1 MNPALAFLKWW
12 PMVNRD
18 SVRADALAALV
29 SAVVVLPQGIAFG
42 ILAGVGPEYGLYC
55 AMVPAL
61 VAALFGSS
69 WHAVSGPT
77 NAVSL
82 FVFATLAPLAL
93 PGSPSYLSYA
103 FTLAFMSGMLM
114 LAMGLARLGT
124 LVNFISHTVVV
135 GFTAGA
141 GVLILTSQLRDF
153 FGIDLARHAG
163 ALQTLADTLLRLPE
177 SHPWTVTVGL
187 VTLVAGIAAR
197 RFVPKVP
204 YMIVAIG
211 AGCIAAAVITALV
224 GEAAGLHMVNAI
236 PASLPP
242 LSSPDLSPETLG
254 ALAGTALAITVLSI
268 TEAMSIARAVA
279 LRSGQRIDANQEFVG
294 QGLSNIAASFF
305 SGYPSS
311 ASFNRTGLN
320 FDAGAKT
327 PLAAAMSAVILAVL
341 VIFFAPWAEF
351 IPMAAVA
358 ALLILVAW
366 GLIDLRHIRHILR
379 TDRGEAAVLLVTFG
393 ATLLLSLEI
402 AILAGV
408 AASLLIHLY
417 GSAHP
422 AMRSL
427 VPDPR
432 VPERNMLEVQGDFP
446 ECPQMKILRVE
457 GSLYFG
463 AVEHVENH
471 FDEIRKQQPDQKH
484 LLLMSKSINTM
495 DLAGADLLLREARKR
510 RAGGGDLY
518 FYSLRVPVMRK
529 LEAFGYIGEFNR
541 DHLYRGKRQAF
552 NRVFQR
558 LDRSICA
565 TCTARIF
572 QECATIE
579 GPAEHPAGTQPASAT
594 VTPERP
600 LL

>member
-1 MNPALAFLKWW
+1 MKPALPFLKWW
-12 PMVNRD
+12 PMVTATTL
-18 SVRADALAALV
+18 RADALAALV
-29 SAVVVLPQGIAFG
+29 SAIVVLPQGIAFG

-61 VAALFGSS
+61 IAAFFGSS

-82 FVFATLAPLAL
+82 FVFATLAPLAV
-93 PGSPSYLSYA
+93 PGSPVYIGYA
-103 FTLAFMSGMLM
+103 FTLAFMSGALM
-114 LAMGLARLGT
+114 LVMGLARAGA

-141 GVLILTSQLRDF
+141 GVLIMASQFRDF
-153 FGIDLARHAG
+153 FGIDLPRSANAIQVI
-163 ALQTLADTLLRLPE
+163 AETAIRLPE
-177 SHPWTVTVGL
+177 SHPWTLTVGL
-187 VTLVAGIAAR
+187 VTILAGIATR
-197 RFVPKVP
+197 RFVPKIP
-204 YMIVAIG
+204 YMIAAVA
-211 AGCIAAAVITALV
+211 AGCVTAALIHAITGDPTVLR
-224 GEAAGLHMVNAI
+224 MVNAI

-242 LSSPDLSPETLG
+242 LSSPDFSAETLRL
-254 ALAGTALAITVLSI
+254 LAGPAIAITVLSI

-279 LRSGQRIDANQEFVG
+279 MRSGQRIDANQEFVG
-294 QGLSNIAASFF
+294 QGLSNIGASFF

-327 PLAAAMSAVILAVL
+327 PLAAALSAVMLAIIVM
-341 VIFFAPWAEF
+341 FFAPWASY
-351 IPMAAVA
+351 IPMASVA
-358 ALLILVAW
+358 GLLFLVAW
-366 GLIDLRHIRHILR
+366 GLIDFKHIRHIVA
-379 TDRGEAAVLLVTFG
+379 TDRGEATVLFVTLG
-393 ATLLLSLEI
+393 STLLLSLEI

-408 AASLLIHLY
+408 VFSLLIYLR
-417 GSAHP
+417 GSSHP

-427 VPDPR
+427 IPDPR
-432 VPERNMLEVQGDFP
+432 VPERNMLEVEPGFA

-463 AVEHVENH
+463 AIEHVENH
-471 FDEIRKQQPDQKH
+471 FDEIRKQQPGQKH
-484 LLLMSKSINTM
+484 LLLMSKSINTV

-510 RAGGGDLY
+510 RADGGDLY
-518 FYSLRVPVMRK
+518 FYSLRVPVIKM
-529 LEAFGYIGEFNR
+529 LEECGYLDEFGR

-552 NRVFQR
+552 NQVFQR

-579 GPAEHPAGTQPASAT
+579 GPEKKEGPSAMS
-594 VTPERP
+594 
-600 LL
+600 

>member
-1 MNPALAFLKWW
+1 
-12 PMVNRD
+12 MV
-18 SVRADALAALV
+18 SATTLRADVIAALV
-29 SAVVVLPQGIAFG
+29 GAVVVLPQAIAFG

-61 VAALFGSS
+61 VAAFFGSS

-93 PGSPSYLSYA
+93 PGSPTYITYA
-103 FTLAFMSGMLM
+103 FTLAFMSGVLM
-114 LAMGLARLGT
+114 LAMGLARAGA

-141 GVLILTSQLRDF
+141 GILIMASQLRDF
-153 FGIDLARHAG
+153 FGLDIVRGTAP
-163 ALQTLADTLLRLPE
+163 LQAVIETLGRFAEIQPWTLAVGMT
-177 SHPWTVTVGL
+177 TVI
-187 VTLVAGIAAR
+187 AGIATR
-197 RFVPKVP
+197 RCMPRFP
-204 YMIVAIG
+204 YMIAAIG
-211 AGCIAAAVITALV
+211 AGCVAAALIRAVV
-224 GEAAGLHMVNAI
+224 GESAGLRMVNAI

-242 LSSPDLSPETLG
+242 LSSPDFSAETLR
-254 ALAGTALAITVLSI
+254 ALAGIAIAVTVLSI

-279 LRSGQRIDANQEFVG
+279 LRSGQRIDANQEFIG
-294 QGLSNIAASFF
+294 QGLSNVAASFF

-320 FDAGAKT
+320 YDAGART
-327 PLAAAMSAVILAVL
+327 PLAAAMASVVLAVL
-341 VIFFAPWAEF
+341 VIFFAPLAGL

-358 ALLILVAW
+358 GLLFLVAW
-366 GLIDLRHIRHILR
+366 GLIDFKHIRHIVS
-379 TDRGEAAVLLVTFG
+379 TDRGETAVLFITLIS
-393 ATLLLSLEI
+393 TLLLSLEI

-408 AASLLIHLY
+408 VFSLLIYLNR
-417 GSAHP
+417 SSHP

-427 VPDPR
+427 IPDPC
-432 VPERNMLEVQGDFP
+432 VPERNMLEVEPGFS

-463 AVEHVENH
+463 AIEHVEDY
-471 FDEIRKQQPDQKH
+471 FDDIRKTQPEQKH
-484 LLLMSKSINTM
+484 LLLMSKSINTV
-495 DLAGADLLLREARKR
+495 DLAGADLLQREARKR
-510 RAGGGDLY
+510 RADGGDLY
-518 FYSLRVPVMRK
+518 FYSLRKPVIRMFE
-529 LEAFGYIGEFNR
+529 EAGYLDEFGR
-541 DHLYRGKRQAF
+541 DHMFRGKREAF

-572 QECATIE
+572 EECATLE
-579 GPAEHPAGTQPASAT
+579 PVKQN
-594 VTPERP
+594 
-600 LL
+600 

>member
-18 SVRADALAALV
+18 TVRADALAALV

-103 FTLAFMSGMLM
+103 FTLAFMSGALM
-114 LAMGLARLGT
+114 LAMGLARVGT
-124 LVNFISHTVVV
+124 LVNFISHSVVV

-141 GVLILTSQLRDF
+141 GVLILISQLRDF
-153 FGIDLARHAG
+153 FGVDLARHAG
-163 ALQTLADTLLRLPE
+163 ALQTLGDMLLRLPE

-197 RFVPKVP
+197 KLVPKVP

-211 AGCIAAAVITALV
+211 AGCIAAAVITALM
-224 GEAAGLHMVNAI
+224 GEAAGLRMVNAI

-242 LSSPDLSPETLG
+242 LSSPDFSPETL
-254 ALAGTALAITVLSI
+254 ATLAGTALAITVLSI

-327 PLAAAMSAVILAVL
+327 PLAAALSGLLLAII
-341 VIFFAPWAEF
+341 VIFFAPWASI

-358 ALLILVAW
+358 ALLFLVAW
-366 GLIDLRHIRHILR
+366 GLIDFRHIRHILH
-379 TDRGEAAVLLVTFG
+379 TDRGESAVLLVTFG

-408 AASLLIHLY
+408 ATSLLIHLY

-432 VPERNMLEVQGDFP
+432 VPERNMLEVQGEFP

-471 FDEIRKQQPDQKH
+471 FDEIRKQQPGQKH
-484 LLLMSKSINTM
+484 LLLMSKSINTL

-510 RAGGGDLY
+510 RSGGGDLY
-518 FYSLRVPVMRK
+518 FYSLRVPVIRK
-529 LEAFGYIGEFNR
+529 LEAFGYIGELGR

-552 NRVFQR
+552 NQVFQR

-579 GPAEHPAGTQPASAT
+579 GPAGHIAAAPSAS
-594 VTPERP
+594 PERP
-600 LL
+600 GH